1 MFTYLV
7 TAPSPPPSPSPPFS
21 SPQPSAPVTSLVHF
35 STSITMAQ
43 VVVVGT
49 QKGTVSW
56 YISQPPQKTFSL
68 LFSDRPHYPHDIVSL
83 QVCLST
89 HATFMYIQLCML
101 TKELG
106 MCLCMQ
112 NVKMR
117 CLVAL
122 LCACACKISGF
133 LILAQPAELPR

>member
-1 MFTYLV
+1 MYTYLV
-7 TAPSPPPSPSPPFS
+7 TAPSPPPPSPSPPFS
-21 SPQPSAPVTSLVHF
+21 SPQPSAAVTSLVHF

-89 HATFMYIQLCML
+89 DATFMYITAVHVNKGTWYVLVHAKYQDAMPGCFA
-101 TKELG
+101 

-112 NVKMR
+112 NIR
-117 CLVAL
+117 
-122 LCACACKISGF
+122 
-133 LILAQPAELPR
+133 ILNFGPAS